1 MEEERCDVCDST
13 SNLSYCGHCYD
24 AVYCGKSCQ
33 QKDFHEHQHECKHP
47 DEMTDAEVMAEIK
60 LHIMYPDDEDSHIGL
75 SIGDLATID
84 ANRGRDFLQRKRVN
98 LAKKRAK
105 GVKRRFNRKTRS
117 ARRDGRNARNTSGTQ
132 NAAEKSKRRYYNA
145 ASNRDRDQAKVLN
158 F

>member
-13 SNLSYCGHCYD
+13 SNLSVCGHCYD
-24 AVYCGKSCQ
+24 AVYCGKACQ

-75 SIGDLATID
+75 SIGNISTID
-84 ANRGRDFLQRKRVN
+84 ARGFLQRRHVK
-98 LAKKRAK
+98 LAKKRAR
-105 GVKRRFNRKTRS
+105 GVKNKFNRKTRR
-117 ARRDGRNARNTSGTQ
+117 ARRDGRAARSTSGTQ
-132 NAAEKSKRRYYNA
+132 NSAEKSKRRYYKA
-145 ASNRDRDQAKVLN
+145 ASNRDRDQAKVLK